1 MYNFSKMFS
10 VILIR
15 KALLPTLVAPRIIM
29 FIVVWFLIESGLT
42 HIIDGFNIV
51 LDVLLL
57 LAVLL
62 LLLLLL
68 LLFGCSLSN
77 DVFCLGFGALFK
89 VFNVGEAN

>member
-42 HIIDGFNIV
+42 HIIDGLNIA
-51 LDVLLL
+51 LDILLL

-68 LLFGCSLSN
+68 LGCSLSN
-77 DVFCLGFGALFK
+77 DVFCLGFGDLFK